1 MAALE
6 SQESTTAR
14 ILLLDDDPEICELT
28 QTYLQQQG
36 LVVDTVQSGDALDRY
51 LTEHDIDLLVLDLM
65 LPGEHGLAIAQRLK
79 KHSDLP
85 IIIISAQGDEVDRIV
100 GLELGADDYLAKPFN
115 PRELLA
121 RIRAVLR
128 RSAKT
133 SVPEETTS
141 TVTFGS
147 FTLDMAA
154 HQLRSGDND
163 IALTSGEFDLLAILV
178 AHPNK
183 VLHRD
188 RILDLLTGAE
198 RSPFDRSIDVRI
210 TRLRSKLENDP
221 ANPAFIKTIW
231 GKGYM
236 FCPASAAAPNSR

>member
-1 MAALE
+1 MAVVKP
-6 SQESTTAR
+6 QESTTER

-28 QTYLQQQG
+28 QSYLQQQG

-100 GLELGADDYLAKPFN
+100 GLELADDYLAKPFN

-128 RSAKT
+128 RSSKT
-133 SVPEETTS
+133 PVAEETTS
-141 TVTFGS
+141 TVSFGS
-147 FTLDMAA
+147 FTLDLAA

-236 FCPASAAAPNSR
+236 FCPASAAAPNPR

>member
-1 MAALE
+1 MAVVKP
-6 SQESTTAR
+6 QESTTER

-128 RSAKT
+128 RSSKT
-133 SVPEETTS
+133 PVAEETTS
-141 TVTFGS
+141 TVSFGS
-147 FTLDMAA
+147 FTLDLAA

-236 FCPASAAAPNSR
+236 FCPASAAAPNPR